1 MAGLTTRYYNLT
13 GGLNT
18 EFGIGTINQT
28 PKRTDTPA
36 CYNVELHKLGGIKT
50 MGGNKQVGDTL
61 SATVTLGHEYTK
73 GSDKYLIT
81 CTADGK
87 VYQYN
92 PITRHYSEVYQF
104 PTATRRHSAVDYNQ
118 GVVLTN
124 GVDDLVYYQYGRN
137 DLQDG
142 TVTIT
147 DGSKEVV
154 GDNTNFTT
162 LSKGDHISF
171 QGLSTEYV
179 IDEVTDATHLLLTE
193 EVEIS
198 EQQTQQYYAWDL
210 DGVTYYTTTTT
221 ENSSNIP
228 LYKYI
233 SNTMVQ
239 QEIVGNIVNSSLQV
253 TTGSSTTTTR
263 TVTDYYAFRI
273 TTSSSYSWVYNVD
286 GWVYTKPS
294 DGNGALLYGI
304 QTNSVIHSDGVPT
317 FSQTTFPKAT
327 NYNQINSPL
336 TIKFQSGETA
346 VISISGM
353 RNGVA
358 TGWSLNGSTRETMGN
373 LTYSAGDNLT
383 HTVEETID
391 TTITKIYSRNTSGD
405 IEVNVPTSGLEMR
418 LTPIS
423 ELNAVYINSDDESVR
438 EVVRGLSLN
447 TWQGRLFVGGNDG
460 TLYYSEVGLIHGWD
474 LKYGAG
480 AIPMFYND
488 NSDFSA
494 LGIYGQ
500 YLVIHRKDYT
510 YYLAPG
516 DGTPDTW
523 QLIPFADLSCDSQ
536 QSWLS
541 IGNAYYVY
549 SRIHQGVYPLMR
561 RTIFI
566 DNYLGQ
572 ELSQKITDDFERL
585 NNASYDKIF
594 PVYEPLKNYIMFYM
608 PMLQGK
614 GSNYCYCYDTITK
627 SWWLRIVPQN
637 VSIAFRFD
645 NKVYIGTTDGKI
657 LEEFKGIT
665 FDGAPIKFSYRT
677 PWFSFGDGTNYLSTR
692 EFRVKFD
699 SEHTNHFYVR
709 NRRDG
714 GETYKTRLVD
724 DRKGPMDALFWD
736 IGITP
741 SSTEI
746 DDNTLTDTVWDD
758 FEWVDSAHIVKRF
771 PLADQFFQTEQLE
784 FYGDSLDDG
793 IAIYGFELDR
803 VELEEV
809 PY

>member
-73 GSDKYLIT
+73 GSTKYLIT

-92 PITRHYSEVYQF
+92 PITRHYAEVYQF

-142 TVTIT
+142 TVTVT

-154 GDNTNFTT
+154 GANTDFTT
-162 LSKGDHISF
+162 LSKGDHVVF
-171 QGLSTEYV
+171 QGLDQEYV
-179 IDEVTDATHLLLTE
+179 IDEIVDSTHLMLTE

-198 EQQTQQYYAWDL
+198 DQQTQHYYAWTL
-210 DGVTYYTTTTT
+210 EGVTYFTTTDAN
-221 ENSSNIP
+221 NSSNIP
-228 LYKYI
+228 LYKYV
-233 SNTMVQ
+233 SNAMVL
-239 QEIVGNIVNSSLQV
+239 QEAVGNIVNNALQV

-336 TIKFQSGETA
+336 TIKFQSGSSA

-353 RNGVA
+353 GNGVA
-358 TGWSLNGSTRETMGN
+358 TGWSINGSTKEVMGN
-373 LTYSAGDNLT
+373 LSYSAGDNLT
-383 HTVEETID
+383 HTVEETVD

-423 ELNAVYINSDDESVR
+423 ELNAVYINSDDASVR

-474 LKYGAG
+474 LRYGAG

-637 VSIAFRFD
+637 VSTAFRFD

-665 FDGAPIKFSYRT
+665 FDGEPIKFSYRT

-724 DRKGPMDALFWD
+724 DKKGPMDALFWD

-758 FEWVDSAHIVKRF
+758 YEWVDSAHVVKRF

-784 FYGDSLDDG
+784 FYGDTLADG

-803 VELEEV
+803 VEMEET
-809 PY
+809 PW